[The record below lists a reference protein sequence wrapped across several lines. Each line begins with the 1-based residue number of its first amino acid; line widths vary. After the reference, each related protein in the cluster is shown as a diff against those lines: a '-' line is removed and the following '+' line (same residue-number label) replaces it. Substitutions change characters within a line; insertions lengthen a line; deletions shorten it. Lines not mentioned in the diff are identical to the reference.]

1 MNRRNFLAQGIT
13 AAGGLSFT
21 AAASAAGDS
30 GSKIEILGVSC
41 SPRKGKTTS
50 TAVGIALEAAAAV
63 SPRIETR
70 LIDLGGLKIAG
81 WSGGAKPESPQ
92 IIGDDYEIEVEPY
105 FMAPEL
111 GGLIIG
117 SPVYFRSMSALCK
130 AFLER
135 IFTLRTPAM
144 RLADK
149 PVGALAV
156 GSFRNGGQELTIE
169 QITTAMLCH
178 EVFVVGGK
186 PSAHQGATLWNAY
199 NDDITKDEFGVDTAR
214 KLGIRVAEAALA
226 AAK

>member
-1 MNRRNFLAQGIT
+1 MNRRNFLGQGLA
-13 AAGGLSFT
+13 AAGAVSLGSVAQAQT
-21 AAASAAGDS
+21 EAD
-30 GSKIEILGVSC
+30 SKILIIGVST

-50 TAVGIALEAAAAV
+50 TAVSIALEAAKAV

-81 WSGGAKPESPQ
+81 WTGGAKPDSPQ
-92 IIGDDYEIEVEPY
+92 IIADDYETEVEPY
-105 FMAPEL
+105 LMAPEL

-117 SPVYFRSMSALCK
+117 SPVYFRAMSALCK

-135 IFTLRTPAM
+135 IYTLRAPTM
-144 RLADK
+144 RLAGK

-169 QITTAMLCH
+169 QISTAMLCQDA
-178 EVFVVGGK
+178 FIVGGK
-186 PSAHQGATLWNAY
+186 PNAHQGATLWNNY
-199 NDDITKDEFGVDTAR
+199 NDDITKDEFGVDTAK
-214 KLGIRVAEAALA
+214 KLGARLAEAALA

>member
-1 MNRRNFLAQGIT
+1 MNRRHFLSQAVT

-21 AAASAAGDS
+21 AAAAEDS
-30 GSKIEILGVSC
+30 QSKILIIGVST
-41 SPRKGKTTS
+41 SPRKGKTTATS
-50 TAVGIALEAAAAV
+50 VNIALEAAKAV
-63 SPRIETR
+63 NPRIETR
-70 LIDLGGLKIAG
+70 LIDLGGLNIAG
-81 WSGGAKPESPQ
+81 WSGGAKPDSPQ
-92 IIGDDYEIEVEPY
+92 IIADDFETEVEPY
-105 FMAPEL
+105 FMSPNL

-135 IFTLRTPAM
+135 IYTLRTPAM

-178 EVFVVGGK
+178 ESLIVGGK

-199 NDDITKDEFGVDTAR
+199 QDDITKDEFGVDTAR